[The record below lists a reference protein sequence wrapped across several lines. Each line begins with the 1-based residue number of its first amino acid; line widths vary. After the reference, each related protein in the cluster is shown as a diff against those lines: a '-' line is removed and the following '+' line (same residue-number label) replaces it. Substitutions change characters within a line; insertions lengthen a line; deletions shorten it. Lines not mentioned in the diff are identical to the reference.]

1 MWTGVPPPSVAP
13 PGMGG
18 PVGGGVFETVSPV
31 TSQWPPQGPPPD
43 KQWGGP
49 GGQGGPGGHG
59 GHGGASPHQQGPPP
73 PHSQPWTQPG
83 GMPPQHDATASWSGL
98 KQALAHASGSPAGP
112 GGQGVSWVQLK
123 KEWEPNS
130 QSPGGPN
137 DTSQM
142 PPPPG
147 LSFDDRMSLS
157 QNIIYNII

>member
-13 PGMGG
+13 PGIGG
-18 PVGGGVFETVSPV
+18 PVGNSGFDVSPV

-49 GGQGGPGGHG
+49 GAQGGPGGHG

-73 PHSQPWTQPG
+73 PHSQPWNQPG
-83 GMPPQHDATASWSGL
+83 GMPPQHDATASWTGL
-98 KQALAHASGSPAGP
+98 KEALAHVSGAPGGP
-112 GGQGVSWVQLK
+112 GGQGVGWVQLK
-123 KEWEPNS
+123 KEWEPNN

-142 PPPPG
+142 PPPPV
-147 LSFDDRMSLS
+147 SYDDRKLFFVSKP
-157 QNIIYNII
+157 